1 MNLGGILSGGAALIG
16 ALGGKNDSKQQVTSQ
31 TGFQALPK
39 QVQDFL
45 LQQQL
50 PKIQEQANAPY
61 AAVPMQRVKNPAGDP
76 FGSQGLYDLQ
86 KYSDAVGGLFNPIGL
101 RPGGMQGQSQAPQ
114 NPNAAAMGNQQL
126 AQQFLASAPQGSFA
140 GGTPVFRGMNDLQ
153 SGMSQGRYGLAELGQ
168 ALSGQGYGQ
177 TQFQPSGINFGLL
190 AQTLAKAGK

>member
-1 MNLGGILSGGAALIG
+1 MDPITGAAIGASVLGGLF
-16 ALGGKNDSKQQVTSQ
+16 GKNKEKQQVTSQ

-45 LQQQL
+45 LQQQF

-101 RPGGMQGQSQAPQ
+101 RPGGMQGMQPT
-114 NPNAAAMGNQQL
+114 NPAANPMAANSQL
-126 AQQFLASAPQGSFA
+126 AQQFLSSAPQGSFA
-140 GGTPVFRGMNDLQ
+140 GGNPVFRGMGELQ
-153 SGMSQGRYGLAELGQ
+153 TGMSQGRYGLAELGQ
-168 ALSGQGYGQ
+168 ALTGQGYGQ
-177 TQFQPSGINFGLL
+177 TTFQPSGINFGLL
-190 AQTLAKAGK
+190 AATLAKAGK